1 MGKRKRP
8 WERANTK
15 EIEGMKFA
23 VIGLGSFGGNVAKTL
38 YKKKNEV
45 LAVDKNKEKVEEYR
59 NHVTLAVNMDA
70 AVKENLQALDIQEM
84 DVVVVSLGPEMEAS
98 ILTVLYLHELGVK
111 RIVAKALTEDHGKIL
126 DVVGATEVIYP
137 EKDMAIKT
145 ALRLG
150 NPNVLEYLPL
160 LSGIDIQEIAPPEKF
175 IGKSLR
181 DLDLRNKYGVQV
193 IAIKG
198 IIPEKTTFI
207 PTADFVIKDSDI
219 LILMGEQEQLDKINK
234 L

>member
-1 MGKRKRP
+1 
-8 WERANTK
+8 
-15 EIEGMKFA
+15 MKFA
-23 VIGLGSFGGNVAKTL
+23 VIGLGSFGSNVAKTL
-38 YKKKNEV
+38 YEKDHEV
-45 LAVDKNKEKVEEYR
+45 LAVDKDRAKIEEVKTFVS
-59 NHVTLAVNMDA
+59 HAVHMEA
-70 AVKENLQALDIQEM
+70 AVKENLQALEIQDM

-98 ILTVLYLHELGVK
+98 ILTVLYLKELGAS

-126 DVVGATEVIYP
+126 DAVGATEVIYP

-145 ALRLG
+145 ALRLS

-181 DLDLRNKYGVQV
+181 ELDLRNKYGVQV
-193 IAIKG
+193 IAIKE
-198 IIPEKTTFI
+198 IIPEKTTYI
-207 PTADFVIKDSDI
+207 PKADFVVKDSDI
-219 LILMGEQEQLDKINK
+219 LIMMGQQKQLERINK

>member
-1 MGKRKRP
+1 
-8 WERANTK
+8 
-15 EIEGMKFA
+15 MKFA
-23 VIGLGSFGGNVAKTL
+23 VIGLGSFGSNVAKTL
-38 YKKKNEV
+38 YEKDHEV
-45 LAVDKNKEKVEEYR
+45 LAVDRDKTKIEDVKIFVS
-59 NHVTLAVNMDA
+59 HAVHMEA
-70 AVKENLQALDIQEM
+70 AVKENLQALEIQDM

-98 ILTVLYLHELGVK
+98 ILTVLYLKELGAR

-126 DVVGATEVIYP
+126 DAVGATEVIYP

-145 ALRLG
+145 ALRLS

-160 LSGIDIQEIAPPEKF
+160 LSGTDIQEIAPPEKF

-181 DLDLRNKYGVQV
+181 ELDLRNKYAVQV
-193 IAIKG
+193 IAIKE
-198 IIPEKTTFI
+198 IIPEKITYI

-219 LILMGEQEQLDKINK
+219 LIMMGEQKQLDKINK